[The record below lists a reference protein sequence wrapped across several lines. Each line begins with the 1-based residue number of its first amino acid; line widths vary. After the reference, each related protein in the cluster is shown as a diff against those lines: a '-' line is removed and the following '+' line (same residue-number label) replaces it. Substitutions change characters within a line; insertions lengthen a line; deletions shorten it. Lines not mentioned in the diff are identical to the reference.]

1 MHTPTRGTVV
11 NIENSGVLSKLAPTA
26 KNHEAR
32 SRNNTKV
39 IAADTPKSGLDIL
52 ADTVFYHPSEDKFVL
67 MKGPFGVASGY
78 YNYDLTLADDG
89 LYKLWRDGAGGYY
102 TVELS
107 GGRGLRILVFT
118 CRANGQWDDLSDQC

>member
-1 MHTPTRGTVV
+1 MSP
-11 NIENSGVLSKLAPTA
+11 EELKEKAQPYKFEDSAEMYS
-26 KNHEAR
+26 
-32 SRNNTKV
+32 KV

-89 LYKLWRDGAGGYY
+89 LYKLWRDGADGYY
-102 TVELS
+102 TVGIEYWPERHS
-107 GGRGLRILVFT
+107 SVWRVTFT
-118 CRANGQWDDLSDQC
+118 CRANDSWDDLSDEC